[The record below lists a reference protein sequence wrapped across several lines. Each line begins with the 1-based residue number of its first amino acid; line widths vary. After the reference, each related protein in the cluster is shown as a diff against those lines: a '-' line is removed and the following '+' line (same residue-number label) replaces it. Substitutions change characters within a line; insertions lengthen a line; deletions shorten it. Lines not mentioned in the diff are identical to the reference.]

1 MEIVE
6 YKNNLIEAFNEKRI
20 REYNPEM
27 RNKASYT
34 LIDELLNLLGV
45 NAKEGNSEHHVEA
58 FKFINE
64 TMDRFSYSDIRLA
77 FKKYVAGEYDLLV
90 TQQLNAVVIGRV
102 MKIYEEKRNTEVL
115 KREQKQDIILTDDQK
130 EEIIKQGLI
139 GTWNEFLE
147 KGDLS
152 SGYTWVYDRFDS
164 QGVIVLSKDEKV
176 SLMKQAESNLISRK
190 LEERGTMDI
199 SSFKRALED
208 KGDPIKNEAKRIA
221 LVNFLRS
228 ITQDEYKE
236 IIS

>member
-1 MEIVE
+1 MEIVK
-6 YKNNLIEAFNEKRI
+6 YKNNLVEAFNEKRI
-20 REYNPEM
+20 REYDPEM

-102 MKIYEEKRNTEVL
+102 MKLYEEKRNTEVL
-115 KREQKQDIILTDDQK
+115 RKDKKEDVILTDEQK
-130 EEIIKQGLI
+130 AEIITQGLI
-139 GTWNEFLE
+139 STWNEFSE
-147 KGDLS
+147 KGDLE
-152 SGYTWVYDRFDS
+152 SGYTWVYDRFDKL
-164 QGVIVLSKDEKV
+164 GVIELSKDEKV

-190 LEERGTMDI
+190 LEERGVSDLVN
-199 SSFKRALED
+199 FKRRLEE

-228 ITQDEYKE
+228 ITEDEYKE